1 MGPGLL
7 SPTVYE
13 LAYQIKYK
21 SENSSSLL
29 GNVFQL
35 LVHDLPSDT
44 ARWACA
50 LAFAKYILTENE
62 NLRAYNVLTQLGVE
76 ENPAPNCVGPLT
88 LFYELNNRAR

>member
-1 MGPGLL
+1 VKTASVEYRKTSLIVDIMGPGLL

-62 NLRAYNVLTQLGVE
+62 NLRA
-76 ENPAPNCVGPLT
+76 
-88 LFYELNNRAR
+88 